1 MNDNARNTS
10 ERNADDRSANDR
22 SANDRNADD
31 RNADDSSAREGAS
44 RQRATS
50 GRHTDFPAASPESNV
65 NPPGA
70 PQSSRGSA
78 TEPVPGGTE
87 GAARAGASVQS
98 GMGAGTRQGVLTP
111 DDTAATADKGESR
124 RDG

>member
-1 MNDNARNTS
+1 MNEK
-10 ERNADDRSANDR
+10 ERNDAANP
-22 SANDRNADD
+22 AA
-31 RNADDSSAREGAS
+31 EGAS
-44 RQRATS
+44 QQRAES

-78 TEPVPGGTE
+78 TEPVPGGAE
-87 GAARAGASVQS
+87 GAPAAG
-98 GMGAGTRQGVLTP
+98 GDPDTRQGVLTP
-111 DDTAATADKGESR
+111 DATAATADRSESR

>member
-1 MNDNARNTS
+1 MNDKRN
-10 ERNADDRSANDR
+10 SA
-22 SANDRNADD
+22 
-31 RNADDSSAREGAS
+31 
-44 RQRATS
+44 TF

-70 PQSSRGSA
+70 PQSSHGSA
-78 TEPVPGGTE
+78 TEPIPGGTQ
-87 GAARAGASVQS
+87 GAARAGESVQS
-98 GMGAGTRQGVLTP
+98 GMGATAAGGNPGTRQGAVLTP